1 MSLADELVSVVIPA
15 YNSAPTLD
23 ATLRSVR
30 AQTHRNLEIVV
41 VNDGSTDETEA
52 VAAGHCAKDPRIAVV
67 AIPNGGLPNARNTG
81 IRATRGRFIAP
92 VDADDLWHPTKI
104 ARQLAVFAASGPE
117 MGLVY
122 TAHRTIDMEDR
133 VIGSGPL
140 GDLHGWVYLPSLL
153 VNFVGNGSAMM
164 FRREAAEQV
173 QGYDATM
180 IRGSEDR
187 LFQTLVA
194 RRWSVG
200 QVPAYLTGYR
210 QRPGSMNHN
219 YERMSLARLQMIE
232 TLARRQPE
240 TPARWLDAARAHI
253 RAGYGLVL
261 LQKRKPVAGARE
273 MARAVA
279 LSPACALSYLSW
291 RVPVHMKRLA
301 DRLLNR
307 RPAEAGLNF
316 CDCAPDAFPAPFNFE
331 GLGWLVARLARD
343 ESRFRATSDGAAPIA
358 LAS

>member
-1 MSLADELVSVVIPA
+1 MSLAGELVSVVIPA

-41 VNDGSTDETEA
+41 VNDGSTDETAA
-52 VAAGHCAKDPRIAVV
+52 VAERHRDEDPRIAVV

-104 ARQLAVFAASGPE
+104 ARQLAVFAADGP
-117 MGLVY
+117 GTGFVY

-140 GDLHGWVYLPSLL
+140 GDFHGWVYLPSLL
-153 VNFVGNGSAMM
+153 VNFVGNGSALMV
-164 FRREAAEQV
+164 RREAAEQV
-173 QGYDATM
+173 GGYDAAM

-187 LFQTLVA
+187 LFQSLVA
-194 RRWSVG
+194 RRWRVG

-210 QRPGSMNHN
+210 QRPGSMNRN
-219 YERMSLARLQMIE
+219 FERMSLARLQMIE
-232 TLARRQPE
+232 TLARREPE

-261 LQKRKPVAGARE
+261 LQKRKPAAAARE
-273 MARAVA
+273 FARAVA
-279 LSPACALSYLSW
+279 LSPACALSYLAG
-291 RVPVHMKRLA
+291 RGPAHLKRLA
-301 DRLLNR
+301 DRLLHR
-307 RPAEAGLNF
+307 RPPEAGMSF
-316 CDCAPDAFPAPFNFE
+316 HDCDPEAFSAPFDPE
-331 GLGWLVARLARD
+331 GLGWLIARLAR
-343 ESRFRATSDGAAPIA
+343 EEPRFRVACDGADPAATPA
-358 LAS
+358 